1 MHFYLDLWVFSHKTV
16 AAEANHA
23 TVPVRTLYWPH
34 SAGDPGEKTPES
46 QTFFCLMHHFSSLHR
61 NEQGSTFNVVS
72 RF

>member
-46 QTFFCLMHHFSSLHR
+46 QTFFA
-61 NEQGSTFNVVS
+61 
-72 RF
+72 